1 MDVQKILKRPFIK
14 KLLEV
19 GLVKALSIPLALA
32 ISVILARLLGANDF
46 GQYSFAMA
54 LVPLLALPVSGG
66 VTALLT
72 REVAANKHVG
82 NWPLYKGVMLSAY
95 QWVILVST
103 VLVVVYLCLAMAGW
117 IPSEE
122 KWGLLPYVILLVPL
136 VGLNAVRDGAF
147 RGLKEPF
154 WAILPSQVLQPL
166 IVLMGV
172 TILLFAGA
180 LEKEHVMLSQAAAL
194 LIIFLFSTA
203 ILKRKQPSVLGGVH
217 AFFKRKQWLAALV
230 PFSLINIVSV
240 LNSNVGIVLL
250 GVMGENESVAAMRVA
265 DKGAQLVNLPLVLI
279 GLVMAPYVVAA
290 WSNSDKAS
298 LQRLATRSSQGAL
311 LLSFPCALAFIFYGE
326 ELVNLVF
333 GLEYGAISYAPL
345 VILTIGQLFN
355 VFFGQVG
362 LFLSMTGHEK
372 ITLIG
377 QAASLLINI
386 LLCIAL
392 IPSYGSVGAAIGV
405 SVGLFVWNVLL
416 FYLLYKYL
424 GVKSWV
430 FGRM

>member
-32 ISVILARLLGANDF
+32 ISVILARLLGVNDF

-72 REVAANKHVG
+72 REVAANKHVE

-166 IVLMGV
+166 IVLLGV
-172 TILLFAGA
+172 VVLLYFGA
-180 LEKEHVMLSQAAAL
+180 LAKENVLLSQAFA
-194 LIIFLFSTA
+194 LIILFLFSTV
-203 ILKRKQPSVLGGVH
+203 ILKKKQPLSIKGTQPL
-217 AFFKRKQWLAALV
+217 FKRKQWLSALL
-230 PFSLINIVSV
+230 PFSIINIVSV
-240 LNSNVGIVLL
+240 LNANVGIVLL

-290 WSNSDKAS
+290 WSNSDKAA
-298 LQRLATRSSQGAL
+298 LQRLATKSSQGAL

-333 GLEYGAISYAPL
+333 GQEYGAISYAPL

-392 IPSYGSVGAAIGV
+392 IPVYGSVGAAIGV
-405 SVGLFVWNVLL
+405 SVGLLVWNILL
-416 FYLLYKYL
+416 FLLLYKYL
-424 GVKSWV
+424 DVKSWV

>member
-1 MDVQKILKRPFIK
+1 MNVQKILKRPFIK

-72 REVAANKHVG
+72 REVAAYKHVE

-95 QWVILVST
+95 QWVVLVST

-136 VGLNAVRDGAF
+136 VGLNAVRDGVF

-154 WAILPSQVLQPL
+154 WAILPSQILQPL
-166 IVLMGV
+166 IVLLGV
-172 TILLFAGA
+172 VVLLYFGA
-180 LEKEHVMLSQAAAL
+180 LDQENVLLSQASAL
-194 LIIFLFSTA
+194 FILFLFSTV
-203 ILKRKQPSVLGGVH
+203 ILKKKQPSSIEGTQPL
-217 AFFKRKQWLAALV
+217 FKRKQWLSALL
-230 PFSLINIVSV
+230 PFSIINIVSV
-240 LNSNVGIVLL
+240 LNANVGIVLL

-290 WSNSDKAS
+290 WSNSDKAA
-298 LQRLATRSSQGAL
+298 LQRLATKSSQGAL
-311 LLSFPCALAFIFYGE
+311 LLSFPCALVFIFYGE

-333 GLEYGAISYAPL
+333 GQEYGAISYAPL

-392 IPSYGSVGAAIGV
+392 IPVYGSVGAAIGV
-405 SVGLFVWNVLL
+405 SVGLLVWNVLL
-416 FYLLYKYL
+416 FLLLYKYL
-424 GVKSWV
+424 DVKSWV